1 MKKNHSSFFYEHG
14 FTLIEVMFVIA
25 ITSLV
30 ALVVNSL
37 SKTTAAISERNTLV
51 NNVDQGQLIALRKSQ
66 ESGYLNAQIKSE
78 LNNTSPYLYDEFLAC
93 LQGSGSQCIS
103 KFDTLKIKIGR
114 NENQLKE
121 EMNSSFDFKNESCS
135 DPLSCE
141 GKKYERNTFVIIAC
155 ESNFLCSGV
164 SLKVETSPENLNS
177 ASKNTPIAQRAIE
190 IQIPA
195 YSLLSS
201 GLQGSCGDKVASG
214 INQATNQI
222 SCLPVRDV
230 ASTQEE
236 ENTCATQVNPN
247 NVSIGVKEAGFNNK
261 GCQTL
266 KLASWSDVASWPA
279 PARAKP
285 NISLKSSLSSPDIIE
300 ENLPIEG
307 DLYLIVDTSGSLTSF
322 RQQMAS
328 QVASLVAKAVN
339 SPGNHI
345 NVYAYPI
352 SSSDNESI
360 SNVLQSSTTPV
371 PNSNKFLNYY
381 KMKLNDPFLEIS
393 SDTKVTPDEISAYVL
408 NKFQNAPQPAMNY
421 SGESRETG
429 LCALNRILAKEF
441 DEAASGTNK
450 NPDRKK
456 FFVLISDERD
466 DLEKNNPKGF
476 PIIGTVFGG
485 CTYDFKDYYH
495 YEHVEA
501 KENSYYKSLATVKVS
516 ELNTIKPETA
526 ERKLIYYSMP
536 AAFLYTSYKVYGND
550 GGVNTTEYPI
560 MLYINPQEY
569 DIKPNAT
576 KSDAACPE
584 NLKADMIRYTE
595 SYARDRRNVYGAT
608 YYNSN
613 VRKAEAVD
621 WGKCLISYNYSTH
634 VQTTSYKSD
643 FSNPDDFYAFNP
655 RIHSG
660 KVRAGPFY
668 LEETDPSYNFS
679 NFNDYITN
687 APPMGNSGNA
697 LETFKFQAAD
707 KALMQDPNEN
717 YIDYVNRVKTFTRN
731 NISDWF
737 IDELVSFDYQ
747 YLFNYTMPAYDTTVG
762 DGTRIY
768 RNITKLFID
777 NLGLSSYPNT
787 EEDISLITKK
797 SLDYIYKNN
806 YSLISLTPTENSSG
820 CGNTANE
827 YSLHYDTLVKE
838 IKKDNPKRAELID
851 ICQTNQYKDAFDK
864 VESFFKVR
872 KNYSIKSYDYEV
884 KVEDLT
890 LFSQLKEYLDSN
902 GTAHFAIIMSSLN
915 DETKVGDEANTLKL
929 LQGDDFDVEVIDS
942 TLKIHFHNDAKI
954 TQALIVYQNF
964 ELILE
969 E

>member
-1 MKKNHSSFFYEHG
+1 
-14 FTLIEVMFVIA
+14 MFVVA
-25 ITSLV
+25 ITAFV

-37 SKTTAAISERNTLV
+37 SKTTTAVSERNFLL

-66 ESGYLNAQIKSE
+66 ESGYLNTQIKNE
-78 LNNTSPYLYDEFLAC
+78 LNTTSPYLYDEFLAC

-114 NENQLKE
+114 NEDQLKE
-121 EMNSSFDFKNESCS
+121 EMNSSFNFKNESCS
-135 DPLSCE
+135 DPLNCE
-141 GKKYERNTFVIIAC
+141 RKKYERNTYVSIAC
-155 ESNFLCSGV
+155 ESDNLCSGV
-164 SLKVETSPENLNS
+164 SLKVETTPENLNLNS
-177 ASKNTPIAQRAIE
+177 ASKNTPVAQRAIE
-190 IQIPA
+190 IQIPS

-236 ENTCATQVNPN
+236 ENTCTTQVNPN
-247 NVSIGVKEAGFNNK
+247 DVSIGVKEAGFNNK

-266 KLASWSDVASWPA
+266 KLASWSNVASWPA

-285 NISLKSSLSSPDIIE
+285 NISLKSTISTPDIIE

-328 QVASLVAKAVN
+328 QVASLVSNAVKN
-339 SPGNHI
+339 PGNHI

-352 SSSDNESI
+352 SSSDSESI
-360 SNVLQSSTTPV
+360 SNVMQTSTTPV
-371 PNSNKFLNYY
+371 PNSNKFLTYN
-381 KMKLNDPFLEIS
+381 KMKLKDPFLEVS
-393 SDTKVTPDEISAYVL
+393 SDTNMTADEISTYIL
-408 NKFQNAPQPAMNY
+408 NKFQNAPQPAMSN

-429 LCALNRILAKEF
+429 ICAINRVLAKEF
-441 DEAASGTNK
+441 DDIASNTNK

-466 DLEKNNPKGF
+466 DLEKTDPKWF
-476 PIIGTVFGG
+476 PIIGTVYGG

-495 YEHVEA
+495 YEHVDA
-501 KENSYYKSLATVKVS
+501 KENSYYKSLATAKVS
-516 ELNTIKPETA
+516 ELSTIKPETA

-536 AAFLYTSYKVYGND
+536 AAFLYSSYKMYGND
-550 GGVNTTEYPI
+550 GGVYTSEYPI
-560 MLYINPQEY
+560 MLYINPHDY
-569 DIKPNAT
+569 DIMPNANKT
-576 KSDAACPE
+576 DMACPE

-595 SYARDRRNVYGAT
+595 SYVRDRRIVYGPT
-608 YYNSN
+608 YYNTN
-613 VRKAEAVD
+613 ERKAEAVD
-621 WGKCLISYNYSTH
+621 WGKCLISYNYSIH
-634 VQTTSYKSD
+634 AQSTSYKSD

-668 LEETDPSYNFS
+668 LEETDPSFS
-679 NFNDYITN
+679 FNNFNEYITN
-687 APPMGNSGNA
+687 TPPMGSSGNS

-717 YIDYVNRVKTFTRN
+717 YIDYVNRVKTFSRN
-731 NISDWF
+731 NVTDWF
-737 IDELVSFDYQ
+737 IDELASFDYQ
-747 YLFNYTMPAYDTTVG
+747 YLYKYTMPAYDNAVG
-762 DGTRIY
+762 DGARIY
-768 RNITKLFID
+768 RNITKLFIE
-777 NLGLSSYPNT
+777 NLGLSSYPNP
-787 EEDISLITKK
+787 EEDISVITKK
-797 SLDYIYKNN
+797 SLDYLYKNN
-806 YSLISLTPTENSSG
+806 YALISLSPTKTSEK
-820 CGNTANE
+820 CGDTANE

-838 IKKDNPKRAELID
+838 IQKDNPKRADLID

-872 KNYSIKSYDYEV
+872 KNYSIKTYDYEV
-884 KVEDLT
+884 RVEDTALA
-890 LFSQLKEYLDSN
+890 SQLKEYLDSN
-902 GTAHFAIIMSSLN
+902 GSAHFAIIMSSLN
-915 DETKVGDEANTLKL
+915 DETKVGDEAATLKL
-929 LQGDDFDVEVIDS
+929 LQGDDFDIEVIGS
-942 TLKIHFHNDAKI
+942 TLKIHFHNDAKV
-954 TQALIVYQNF
+954 TQALTVYQNF